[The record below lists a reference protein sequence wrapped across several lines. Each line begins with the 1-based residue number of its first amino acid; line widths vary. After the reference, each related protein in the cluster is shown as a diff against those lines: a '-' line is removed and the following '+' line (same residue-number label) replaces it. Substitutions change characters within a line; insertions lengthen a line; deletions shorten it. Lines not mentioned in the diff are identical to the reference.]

1 MELNFLIIVVESSY
15 IILILLRIFLQ
26 CTSRV
31 INFLVIDFEKSKAIR
46 FSKYRFYPVSLNL
59 IIL

>member
-1 MELNFLIIVVESSY
+1 MELNFLIIVVESS
-15 IILILLRIFLQ
+15 ILILLRIFLQ

-31 INFLVIDFEKSKAIR
+31 INFLIIDFEKSKAIR
-46 FSKYRFYPVSLNL
+46 FLKYRFYPVSLNL